1 MLKYV
6 DTMVTFSEFPDEVS
20 LCINISGCPNSC
32 VGCHSSYLKEDIG
45 DSLNEKAL
53 GKLIKENNGITCIG
67 FMGGDR
73 EPSEINRLAKFVK
86 DNTKLKVGWYSGS
99 ERLLNDIDRQLFD
112 FIKIGPYIE
121 KYGPL
126 NKCTT
131 NQRMYEN
138 IDGNLEDITYKFWK
152 K

>member
-1 MLKYV
+1 
-6 DTMVTFSEFPDEVS
+6 
-20 LCINISGCPNSC
+20 
-32 VGCHSSYLKEDIG
+32 
-45 DSLNEKAL
+45 
-53 GKLIKENNGITCIG
+53 
-67 FMGGDR
+67 MGGDR